1 MAKLPCGVVLVP
13 APCHGAVISGPG
25 MRRAKPLSAA
35 RKRTHGRRPTTRQ
48 RKVAPSANSTEAA
61 LAAFAHEV
69 RTPLTGILALSELL
83 AASDLRERERG
94 WAAAVKSA
102 AEHLA
107 QLTTLVVGGTKA
119 TTRARSLRRE
129 PMRPR
134 VLADTLAATL
144 TARAE
149 TKGLAAEVR
158 VGALPDAAVGDPVLL
173 RAAVENLIDN
183 AVKFTERGSVGLSV
197 TTEPAA
203 RNGVRLVFAVS
214 DSGIG
219 LSQREISRLFR
230 PFAQANAE
238 IAGRFG
244 GAGLGLVFVK
254 RVAQAMRGKVTVDSK
269 PGVGSTFRLAVTIEA
284 AAPETAPNT
293 AAAAVR
299 AGHTRA
305 LRILCAEDNPYGRV
319 ILNTILTEL
328 GHKVDF
334 AASGAGAVEA
344 VARGGYDLVLMDVI
358 LPDVD
363 GIEATRR
370 IRVLAGAPARTPIIG
385 LSGRAA
391 PGDEAAARAAG
402 MDAYVMK
409 PVSPS
414 RLAEVIA
421 ATAR

>member
-1 MAKLPCGVVLVP
+1 
-13 APCHGAVISGPG
+13 
-25 MRRAKPLSAA
+25 MRRAKPTKAA
-35 RKRTHGRRPTTRQ
+35 RKRTRGRRPARRSRQ
-48 RKVAPSANSTEAA
+48 ATPSPEATEAA

-83 AASDLRERERG
+83 AASDLPERERG

-119 TTRARSLRRE
+119 ATRGPALRRE

-134 VLADTLAATL
+134 ALADALAATL
-144 TARAE
+144 VARAE
-149 TKGLAAEVR
+149 TKGLATEIR
-158 VGALPDAAVGDPVLL
+158 IGALPDAAVGDPVLL

-183 AVKFTERGSVGLSV
+183 AVKFTERGSVGLNV
-197 TTEPAA
+197 TAEPAA
-203 RNGVRLVFAVS
+203 RNRMRLAFVVS

-219 LSQREISRLFR
+219 LSRTQINRLFR
-230 PFAQANAE
+230 PFAQGSKQ
-238 IAGRFG
+238 IVDRFG

-254 RVAQAMRGKVTVDSK
+254 RVAQAMRGKVAVESN
-269 PGVGSTFRLAVTIEA
+269 PGTGSTFRLAVMVEA
-284 AAPETAPNT
+284 AATEAAPN
-293 AAAAVR
+293 AAADVR
-299 AGHTRA
+299 TGQTRA

-334 AASGAGAVEA
+334 ASTGAAAIEA
-344 VARGGYDLVLMDVI
+344 VARGSYDLVLMDVI

-370 IRVLAGAPARTPIIG
+370 IRALAGDVARTPIIG
-385 LSGRAA
+385 ISGRAA

-421 ATAR
+421 STTTR

>member
-1 MAKLPCGVVLVP
+1 
-13 APCHGAVISGPG
+13 
-25 MRRAKPLSAA
+25 MRRAKPSKAA
-35 RKRTHGRRPTTRQ
+35 RKRTRAQRPAKRP
-48 RKVAPSANSTEAA
+48 RKAAPSGKATEAA

-83 AASDLRERERG
+83 AASDLPQRERG

-119 TTRARSLRRE
+119 ATRGPALRRE

-134 VLADTLAATL
+134 ALAEALAATL

-149 TKGLAAEVR
+149 TKGLATEVR
-158 VGALPDAAVGDPVLL
+158 VGALPDAAVGDAVLL

-183 AVKFTERGSVGLSV
+183 AVKFTERGRVGLSV
-197 TTEPAA
+197 TAEPAA
-203 RNGVRLVFAVS
+203 GNGVRLVFAVS

-219 LSQREISRLFR
+219 LSRAEINRLFR
-230 PFAQANAE
+230 PFAQANTQT
-238 IAGRFG
+238 AGRFG

-254 RVAQAMRGKVTVDSK
+254 RVARAMRGNVTIESK
-269 PGVGSTFRLAVTIEA
+269 PGVGSTVHLAVTVEA
-284 AAPETAPNT
+284 AAPEAAPN
-293 AAAAVR
+293 AAAADVHTGR
-299 AGHTRA
+299 TRA

-334 AASGAGAVEA
+334 ASTGVAAVEA
-344 VARGGYDLVLMDVI
+344 VTRGGYDLVLMDVI

-363 GIEATRR
+363 GIEATQR
-370 IRVLAGAPARTPIIG
+370 IRALAGDAARTPIVGI
-385 LSGRAA
+385 SGRAA
-391 PGDEAAARAAG
+391 PGDEAAARTAG

-414 RLAEVIA
+414 RLAEVISA
-421 ATAR
+421 AAR

>member
-1 MAKLPCGVVLVP
+1 
-13 APCHGAVISGPG
+13 
-25 MRRAKPLSAA
+25 MRRAKPTRAA
-35 RKRTHGRRPTTRQ
+35 RKRTRGRRASKRPRQ
-48 RKVAPSANSTEAA
+48 RQTPAIEAA

-83 AASDLRERERG
+83 AASDLPERERG

-102 AEHLA
+102 ADHLA
-107 QLTTLVVGGTKA
+107 QLTTLVVGGSKA
-119 TTRARSLRRE
+119 ATRAAALRRE
-129 PMRPR
+129 AIRPR
-134 VLADTLAATL
+134 VLAEALAATL

-149 TKGLAAEVR
+149 TKGLTTEIRIGTLPEAAI
-158 VGALPDAAVGDPVLL
+158 GDPVLL

-183 AVKFTERGSVGLSV
+183 AVKFTERGKVGLEV
-197 TTEPAA
+197 TAEPAA
-203 RNGVRLVFAVS
+203 RNRVRLIFAVS

-219 LSQREISRLFR
+219 LAPAEIRRLFR
-230 PFAQANAE
+230 PFSQATAQ

-254 RVAQAMRGKVTVDSK
+254 RVAQAMRGKVTVESK
-269 PGVGSTFRLAVTIEA
+269 PGAGSTFRLAVTIGA
-284 AAPETAPNT
+284 AAPESGRPNT
-293 AAAAVR
+293 AASGLTAR
-299 AGHTRA
+299 GTRA

-334 AASGAGAVEA
+334 AATGEAAVEA

-358 LPDVD
+358 LPGVD

-370 IRVLAGAPARTPIIG
+370 IRTREDAAARTPIIG
-385 LSGRAA
+385 ISGRAA
-391 PGDEAAARAAG
+391 PGDEANARAAG
-402 MDAYVMK
+402 MDAYLMK

-421 ATAR
+421 ATTAR

>member
-1 MAKLPCGVVLVP
+1 
-13 APCHGAVISGPG
+13 
-25 MRRAKPLSAA
+25 MRRAKPTRAA
-35 RKRTHGRRPTTRQ
+35 RTATRGRRRAKRP
-48 RKVAPSANSTEAA
+48 RKTAPSGKRTEAA

-83 AASDLRERERG
+83 AASDLPERERG

-107 QLTTLVVGGTKA
+107 QLTTLIVGGAKA
-119 TTRARSLRRE
+119 VTRGSALRRE

-134 VLADTLAATL
+134 ALADALAATL
-144 TARAE
+144 NARAG
-149 TKGLAAEVR
+149 TKGLATEVNI
-158 VGALPDAAVGDPVLL
+158 GPLPDASVGDAVLL

-183 AVKFTERGSVGLSV
+183 AVKFTERGKIGLSV
-197 TTEPAA
+197 TAEPAA
-203 RNGVRLVFAVS
+203 RNRVRLVFAVS

-219 LSQREISRLFR
+219 LSRAEVNRLFR
-230 PFAQANAE
+230 PFAQANKQTAD
-238 IAGRFG
+238 RFG
-244 GAGLGLVFVK
+244 GAGLGLVFAK
-254 RVAQAMRGKVTVDSK
+254 RVAQAMRGNITVESK
-269 PGVGSTFRLAVTIEA
+269 PGAGSTFCLAVMLDA
-284 AAPETAPNT
+284 AAPQP
-293 AAAAVR
+293 AANAIAANVR
-299 AGHTRA
+299 SDHTRA

-334 AASGAGAVEA
+334 AASGAAAVEG

-358 LPDVD
+358 LPDLD

-370 IRVLAGAPARTPIIG
+370 IRALPGDAARTRIIG
-385 LSGRAA
+385 ISGRAA
-391 PGDEAAARAAG
+391 PADEAAARAAG

-414 RLAEVIA
+414 RLAEMIA
-421 ATAR
+421 SVTAR

>member
-1 MAKLPCGVVLVP
+1 
-13 APCHGAVISGPG
+13 
-25 MRRAKPLSAA
+25 MRRAKPIKAA
-35 RKRTHGRRPTTRQ
+35 RKRTRARRPAKRP
-48 RKVAPSANSTEAA
+48 RKAAPSGKATEAA

-83 AASDLRERERG
+83 AASDLPERERG

-119 TTRARSLRRE
+119 ATRRPALRRE
-129 PMRPR
+129 PLRPR
-134 VLADTLAATL
+134 ALADALAATL
-144 TARAE
+144 AARAE
-149 TKGLAAEVR
+149 TKGLATEVR
-158 VGALPDAAVGDPVLL
+158 IDALPDAAVGDAVLL

-183 AVKFTERGSVGLSV
+183 AVKFTERGRVGLSV
-197 TTEPAA
+197 TAEPAA
-203 RNGVRLVFAVS
+203 RSGVRLVFAVS

-219 LSQREISRLFR
+219 LSRAEINRLFR
-230 PFAQANAE
+230 PFAQASTQ

-254 RVAQAMRGKVTVDSK
+254 RVARAMRGNVTIESK
-269 PGVGSTFRLAVTIEA
+269 PGAGSTVRLAVMVEA
-284 AAPETAPNT
+284 AAPETAPNAV
-293 AAAAVR
+293 AADVPASRIR
-299 AGHTRA
+299 AQ
-305 LRILCAEDNPYGRV
+305 RILCAEDNPYGRV

-334 AASGAGAVEA
+334 AATGTAAVEA

-370 IRVLAGAPARTPIIG
+370 IRALAGDAARTPIVGI
-385 LSGRAA
+385 SGRAA

-421 ATAR
+421 AAVR

>member
-1 MAKLPCGVVLVP
+1 MP
-13 APCHGAVISGPG
+13 SGH
-25 MRRAKPLSAA
+25 A
-35 RKRTHGRRPTTRQ
+35 
-48 RKVAPSANSTEAA
+48 TEAA

-83 AASDLRERERG
+83 AASDLPERERG

-107 QLTTLVVGGTKA
+107 QLTILVVGGAKA
-119 TTRARSLRRE
+119 ARRPPALRRE
-129 PMRPR
+129 PIRPR
-134 VLADTLAATL
+134 VLANALAATL
-144 TARAE
+144 AARAE
-149 TKGLAAEVR
+149 TKGLATELQ
-158 VGALPDAAVGDPVLL
+158 VGPLPDAAIGDPVLL

-183 AVKFTERGSVGLSV
+183 AVKFTERGRVGLSIAA
-197 TTEPAA
+197 EPAP
-203 RNGVRLVFAVS
+203 RNRVRLLFAVS

-219 LSQREISRLFR
+219 LSRAEIARLFR
-230 PFAQANAE
+230 PFTQANARV
-238 IAGRFG
+238 GDRFG

-254 RVAQAMRGKVTVDSK
+254 RVAQAMRGRVTVESK
-269 PGVGSTFRLAVTIEA
+269 PGAGSTFRLAVVIERA
-284 AAPETAPNT
+284 AAPDTAGT
-293 AAAAVR
+293 SAAEVR
-299 AGHTRA
+299 ASGTPA

-334 AASGAGAVEA
+334 AGSGAAAVEA

-358 LPDVD
+358 LPDLD

-370 IRVLAGAPARTPIIG
+370 IRALADAAGRTPIIG
-385 LSGRAA
+385 ISGRAA
-391 PGDEAAARAAG
+391 PDGETAARAAG

>member
-1 MAKLPCGVVLVP
+1 
-13 APCHGAVISGPG
+13 
-25 MRRAKPLSAA
+25 MRRAKPIKAA
-35 RKRTHGRRPTTRQ
+35 RKRARGRRPATRP
-48 RKVAPSANSTEAA
+48 RKAAPSETSTEAA

-83 AASDLRERERG
+83 AASDLPERERA

-119 TTRARSLRRE
+119 ATRTSALRRE

-134 VLADTLAATL
+134 VLAEALAATL
-144 TARAE
+144 TVRAE
-149 TKGLAAEVR
+149 TKGLATEVNI
-158 VGALPDAAVGDPVLL
+158 GALPEAAVGDPVLL
-173 RAAVENLIDN
+173 RAAAENLIDN
-183 AVKFTERGSVGLSV
+183 AVKFTERGKVGLSIMA
-197 TTEPAA
+197 EPAA
-203 RNGVRLVFAVS
+203 RNRVRLVFAVS
-214 DSGIG
+214 DNGIG
-219 LSQREISRLFR
+219 LSRGEIGRLFR
-230 PFAQANAE
+230 PFAQANKQ
-238 IAGRFG
+238 ISGHFG

-254 RVAQAMRGKVTVDSK
+254 RVAQAMRGKVTVESK
-269 PGVGSTFRLAVTIEA
+269 PGTGSTFRLAVTVD
-284 AAPETAPNT
+284 TAPPEAGGAS
-293 AAAAVR
+293 AAAADVR
-299 AGHTRA
+299 AGSTRA

-334 AASGAGAVEA
+334 AAGGEAAVEA

-370 IRVLAGAPARTPIIG
+370 IRALDGVPARTPIIG
-385 LSGRAA
+385 LPGRAA

-409 PVSPS
+409 PVSPI

-421 ATAR
+421 ATTR

>member
-1 MAKLPCGVVLVP
+1 
-13 APCHGAVISGPG
+13 
-25 MRRAKPLSAA
+25 MRRAKPTKAA
-35 RKRTHGRRPTTRQ
+35 RKRTRARRPAKRL
-48 RKVAPSANSTEAA
+48 RKATPSGKATEAA

-83 AASDLRERERG
+83 AASDLPERERG

-107 QLTTLVVGGTKA
+107 QLTTLVVSGTKA
-119 TTRARSLRRE
+119 ATRGPALRRE

-134 VLADTLAATL
+134 ALADALAATL
-144 TARAE
+144 AARAE
-149 TKGLAAEVR
+149 TKGLATEVR
-158 VGALPDAAVGDPVLL
+158 IAALPDAAVGDAVLL

-183 AVKFTERGSVGLSV
+183 AVKFTERGRVGLSV
-197 TTEPAA
+197 TAEPAA
-203 RNGVRLVFAVS
+203 RSGVRLVFAVS

-219 LSQREISRLFR
+219 LSRAEINRLFR
-230 PFAQANAE
+230 PFAQASTQ

-254 RVAQAMRGKVTVDSK
+254 RVARAMRGKVTIESK
-269 PGVGSTFRLAVTIEA
+269 PGAGTTVRLAVMVEA
-284 AAPETAPNT
+284 AAPETTPNAV
-293 AAAAVR
+293 AADV
-299 AGHTRA
+299 HTSRTHA

-334 AASGAGAVEA
+334 ASTGAAAVEA

-370 IRVLAGAPARTPIIG
+370 IRALAGDTARTPIVGI
-385 LSGRAA
+385 SGRAA

-421 ATAR
+421 AAVAR

>member
-1 MAKLPCGVVLVP
+1 
-13 APCHGAVISGPG
+13 
-25 MRRAKPLSAA
+25 MRRAQPTKAA
-35 RKRTHGRRPTTRQ
+35 RKRTRGPRAAKRPRP
-48 RKVAPSANSTEAA
+48 RPPSGTATEAA

-83 AASDLRERERG
+83 AASDLPERERG

-102 AEHLA
+102 ADHLA
-107 QLTTLVVGGTKA
+107 QLTTLVVGGSKA
-119 TTRARSLRRE
+119 ATRAAALRRE

-134 VLADTLAATL
+134 VLAEALAATL

-149 TKGLAAEVR
+149 TKGLTTEIR
-158 VGALPDAAVGDPVLL
+158 IGALPDAAVGDAVLL

-183 AVKFTERGSVGLSV
+183 AVKFTERGSVGLNV
-197 TTEPAA
+197 TAEPAEGN
-203 RNGVRLVFAVS
+203 REPLIFAVS

-219 LSQREISRLFR
+219 LAPAEIKRLFR
-230 PFAQANAE
+230 PFTQATAQ

-254 RVAQAMRGKVTVDSK
+254 RVAQAMRGKVTVESK
-269 PGVGSTFRLAVTIEA
+269 PGAGSTFRLAVTVEA
-284 AAPETAPNT
+284 AAPESARANT
-293 AAAAVR
+293 FV
-299 AGHTRA
+299 AGVGAGRTRA

-328 GHKVDF
+328 GHKIDF
-334 AASGAGAVEA
+334 AASGEAAIEA

-358 LPDVD
+358 LPGVD

-370 IRVLAGAPARTPIIG
+370 IRAREGAAARMPIIG
-385 LSGRAA
+385 ISGRAS
-391 PGDEAAARAAG
+391 PGDEANARAAG
-402 MDAYVMK
+402 MDAYLMK

-421 ATAR
+421 TATAR

>member
-1 MAKLPCGVVLVP
+1 
-13 APCHGAVISGPG
+13 
-25 MRRAKPLSAA
+25 MRRAKPTKAA
-35 RKRTHGRRPTTRQ
+35 RKRTHGRRPGKRTR
-48 RKVAPSANSTEAA
+48 KAPSGKGTEAA

-83 AASDLRERERG
+83 AASDLPERERG
-94 WAAAVKSA
+94 WAGAVKSA

-119 TTRARSLRRE
+119 ATRGSALRRE
-129 PMRPR
+129 PLRPR
-134 VLADTLAATL
+134 TLADALAATL

-149 TKGLAAEVR
+149 TKGLAAEIQI
-158 VGALPDAAVGDPVLL
+158 GALPDAAIGDAVLL

-183 AVKFTERGSVGLSV
+183 AVKFTERGRIGLSV
-197 TTEPAA
+197 TAETTAG
-203 RNGVRLVFAVS
+203 NLVRLMFAVS

-219 LSQREISRLFR
+219 LSRAEINRLFQ
-230 PFAQANAE
+230 PFAQANAD
-238 IAGRFG
+238 ITSRFG

-254 RVAQAMRGKVTVDSK
+254 RVAQAMRGNVAVESK
-269 PGVGSTFRLAVTIEA
+269 AGVGSTFRLAVTVEA
-284 AAPETAPNT
+284 AAPQAAPDT
-293 AAAAVR
+293 AADVR
-299 AGHTRA
+299 TGRTRA

-334 AASGAGAVEA
+334 AATGAAAVEA

-370 IRVLAGAPARTPIIG
+370 IRALPGDAARMPIVGI
-385 LSGRAA
+385 SGRAA
-391 PGDEAAARAAG
+391 PSDEAAARAAG
-402 MDAYVMK
+402 MDAYVIK

-421 ATAR
+421 AAAN

>member
-1 MAKLPCGVVLVP
+1 
-13 APCHGAVISGPG
+13 
-25 MRRAKPLSAA
+25 MRRAQPTKAA
-35 RKRTHGRRPTTRQ
+35 RKRTRGRRAAKRPRPRRT
-48 RKVAPSANSTEAA
+48 SATEAA

-83 AASDLRERERG
+83 AASDLPERERG

-107 QLTTLVVGGTKA
+107 QLTTLVVGGSKA
-119 TTRARSLRRE
+119 AKRAPALRRE
-129 PMRPR
+129 PLRPR
-134 VLADTLAATL
+134 VLAEILAATL

-149 TKGLAAEVR
+149 TKGLATEIR
-158 VGALPDAAVGDPVLL
+158 IGALPEAAVGDPVLL

-183 AVKFTERGSVGLSV
+183 AVKFTDRGSIGLNV
-197 TTEPAA
+197 TAEPAA
-203 RNGVRLVFAVS
+203 RNRVRLIFVVS

-219 LSQREISRLFR
+219 LAPAEIRRLFR
-230 PFAQANAE
+230 PFAQANPQ
-238 IAGRFG
+238 IPRRFG

-254 RVAQAMRGKVTVDSK
+254 RVAEAMRGKVTVESK
-269 PGVGSTFRLAVTIEA
+269 PGAGSTFRLVVTVEA
-284 AAPETAPNT
+284 AAPEAAGTNISTAGM
-293 AAAAVR
+293 R
-299 AGHTRA
+299 AGRTRA

-334 AASGAGAVEA
+334 AASGEAAVEA

-358 LPDVD
+358 LPGVD

-370 IRVLAGAPARTPIIG
+370 VRAREDAAARTPIIG
-385 LSGRAA
+385 ISGRAS
-391 PGDEAAARAAG
+391 PGDEVNARAAG
-402 MDAYVMK
+402 MDAYLTK

-421 ATAR
+421 AIIAR

>member
-1 MAKLPCGVVLVP
+1 
-13 APCHGAVISGPG
+13 
-25 MRRAKPLSAA
+25 
-35 RKRTHGRRPTTRQ
+35 
-48 RKVAPSANSTEAA
+48 
-61 LAAFAHEV
+61 
-69 RTPLTGILALSELL
+69 
-83 AASDLRERERG
+83 
-94 WAAAVKSA
+94 
-102 AEHLA
+102 
-107 QLTTLVVGGTKA
+107 
-119 TTRARSLRRE
+119 
-129 PMRPR
+129 
-134 VLADTLAATL
+134 
-144 TARAE
+144 
-149 TKGLAAEVR
+149 
-158 VGALPDAAVGDPVLL
+158 
-173 RAAVENLIDN
+173 
-183 AVKFTERGSVGLSV
+183 
-197 TTEPAA
+197 
-203 RNGVRLVFAVS
+203 VS

-219 LSQREISRLFR
+219 LSRAEINRLFR
-230 PFAQANAE
+230 PFAQASTQ

-254 RVAQAMRGKVTVDSK
+254 RVARAMRGKVTIESK
-269 PGVGSTFRLAVTIEA
+269 PGAGSTVRFAVMVEA
-284 AAPETAPNT
+284 AAPEPAGTTT
-293 AAAAVR
+293 AAADVR
-299 AGHTRA
+299 AGRTRA

-334 AASGAGAVEA
+334 ASTGGAAVEA

-370 IRVLAGAPARTPIIG
+370 IRALAGDAARTPIVGI
-385 LSGRAA
+385 SGRAA

>member
-1 MAKLPCGVVLVP
+1 
-13 APCHGAVISGPG
+13 
-25 MRRAKPLSAA
+25 
-35 RKRTHGRRPTTRQ
+35 
-48 RKVAPSANSTEAA
+48 
-61 LAAFAHEV
+61 
-69 RTPLTGILALSELL
+69 
-83 AASDLRERERG
+83 
-94 WAAAVKSA
+94 
-102 AEHLA
+102 
-107 QLTTLVVGGTKA
+107 
-119 TTRARSLRRE
+119 
-129 PMRPR
+129 MRPR
-134 VLADTLAATL
+134 ALADALAVTL

-149 TKGLAAEVR
+149 TKGLATEVHI
-158 VGALPDAAVGDPVLL
+158 GALPDATVGDAVLL

-183 AVKFTERGSVGLSV
+183 AVKFTERGGVGLSV
-197 TTEPAA
+197 TAEPAA

-219 LSQREISRLFR
+219 LSRAEINRLFR
-230 PFAQANAE
+230 PFAQANTQT
-238 IAGRFG
+238 AGRFG

-254 RVAQAMRGKVTVDSK
+254 RVARAMRGNVTIESK
-269 PGVGSTFRLAVTIEA
+269 PGAGSTVRLAVMVEA
-284 AAPETAPNT
+284 AAPETAPNAV
-293 AAAAVR
+293 AADVPASRIR
-299 AGHTRA
+299 AQ
-305 LRILCAEDNPYGRV
+305 RILCAEDNPYGRV

-334 AASGAGAVEA
+334 AATGTAAVEA

-370 IRVLAGAPARTPIIG
+370 IRALAGDAARTPIVGI
-385 LSGRAA
+385 SGRAA

-421 ATAR
+421 AAAR

>member
-1 MAKLPCGVVLVP
+1 
-13 APCHGAVISGPG
+13 
-25 MRRAKPLSAA
+25 MRRAKPTKAA
-35 RKRTHGRRPTTRQ
+35 RKRTRGRRAAKRPRPPQT
-48 RKVAPSANSTEAA
+48 SATEAA

-83 AASDLRERERG
+83 AASDLPERERG

-107 QLTTLVVGGTKA
+107 QLTTLVVGGSKA
-119 TTRARSLRRE
+119 ANRPPAVRRE

-134 VLADTLAATL
+134 VLAEILAAAL

-149 TKGLAAEVR
+149 TKGLAAEIR
-158 VGALPDAAVGDPVLL
+158 IGALPDVAVGDPVLL

-183 AVKFTERGSVGLSV
+183 AVKFTERGSIGLNV
-197 TTEPAA
+197 TAELAA
-203 RNGVRLVFAVS
+203 RNRVRLTFAVS

-219 LSQREISRLFR
+219 LGPAEIRRLFR
-230 PFAQANAE
+230 PFAQANPQ
-238 IAGRFG
+238 ISSRFG

-254 RVAQAMRGKVTVDSK
+254 RVAQAMRGKVTVESE
-269 PGVGSTFRLAVTIEA
+269 PGAGSTFRLDVLVET
-284 AAPETAPNT
+284 AAPEAEGTNISIAG
-293 AAAAVR
+293 AR
-299 AGHTRA
+299 AGRTRP

-319 ILNTILTEL
+319 ILNTILAEL

-334 AASGAGAVEA
+334 AASGEAAVEA

-358 LPDVD
+358 LPGVD

-370 IRVLAGAPARTPIIG
+370 IRAMHGAAARTPIIG

-391 PGDEAAARAAG
+391 PGDEANARAAG
-402 MDAYVMK
+402 MDAYVTK
-409 PVSPS
+409 PLSPS
-414 RLAEVIA
+414 RLAEAIA
-421 ATAR
+421 ATAAR

>member
-1 MAKLPCGVVLVP
+1 
-13 APCHGAVISGPG
+13 
-25 MRRAKPLSAA
+25 MRRAKQTKAA
-35 RKRTHGRRPTTRQ
+35 RKRKRGRQPARRP
-48 RKVAPSANSTEAA
+48 RKSASSRGATEAA

-83 AASDLRERERG
+83 AASDLPERERG

-107 QLTTLVVGGTKA
+107 QLTALVVGGTKA
-119 TTRARSLRRE
+119 ATRPPALRRE
-129 PMRPR
+129 AIRPR
-134 VLADTLAATL
+134 ALADALAATL

-149 TKGLAAEVR
+149 TKGLATEVR
-158 VGALPDAAVGDPVLL
+158 VGSLPDAAIGDPVLL

-183 AVKFTERGSVGLSV
+183 AVKFTERGRVELSIAA
-197 TTEPAA
+197 EPAP
-203 RNGVRLVFAVS
+203 RNGVRLIFAVS

-219 LSQREISRLFR
+219 LSTSEIKRLFR
-230 PFAQANAE
+230 PFAQANARV
-238 IAGRFG
+238 ADRFG

-254 RVAQAMRGKVTVDSK
+254 RVAQAMRGSVTVVSK
-269 PGVGSTFRLAVTIEA
+269 PGEGSTFRLAVVIERA
-284 AAPETAPNT
+284 AAPDAGADAS
-293 AAAAVR
+293 AADVR
-299 AGHTRA
+299 ASHTGA

-319 ILNTILTEL
+319 ILNTILAEL

-334 AASGAGAVEA
+334 AGSGEAAVEA
-344 VARGGYDLVLMDVI
+344 VARGSYDLVLMDVI
-358 LPDVD
+358 LPDLD

-370 IRVLAGAPARTPIIG
+370 IRALASAAARTPIVGI
-385 LSGRAA
+385 SGRAA
-391 PGDEAAARAAG
+391 PNDETAARAAG

-421 ATAR
+421 TTAR

>member
-1 MAKLPCGVVLVP
+1 
-13 APCHGAVISGPG
+13 
-25 MRRAKPLSAA
+25 MRRAKPKKTA
-35 RKRTHGRRPTTRQ
+35 RKRTRARRPAKSPRRAT
-48 RKVAPSANSTEAA
+48 PSGKATEAA

-83 AASDLRERERG
+83 AASDLPERERG
-94 WAAAVKSA
+94 WAVAAKSA

-119 TTRARSLRRE
+119 ATRSPALRRE
-129 PMRPR
+129 PLQPR
-134 VLADTLAATL
+134 ALADALAATL

-149 TKGLAAEVR
+149 TKGLTTEIR
-158 VGALPDAAVGDPVLL
+158 IGALPDAAVGDTVLL

-183 AVKFTERGSVGLSV
+183 AVKFTERGKIGLSA
-197 TTEPAA
+197 TAEPAA
-203 RNGVRLVFAVS
+203 RNRVGLVFSVS

-219 LSQREISRLFR
+219 LSRAEINHLFR
-230 PFAQANAE
+230 PFAQANKQ
-238 IAGRFG
+238 IPGRFG

-254 RVAQAMRGKVTVDSK
+254 RVAQAMRGNITVESK
-269 PGVGSTFRLAVTIEA
+269 PGAGSTFRLAVTLEIAAPA
-284 AAPETAPNT
+284 AATN
-293 AAAAVR
+293 AAAADVR
-299 AGHTRA
+299 AGRTRA

-334 AASGAGAVEA
+334 ASTGAAAVES

-370 IRVLAGAPARTPIIG
+370 IRALAGKAARTPVIG
-385 LSGRAA
+385 ISGRAA
-391 PGDEAAARAAG
+391 PADEAAARAAG
-402 MDAYVMK
+402 MDAYLMK

>member
-1 MAKLPCGVVLVP
+1 
-13 APCHGAVISGPG
+13 
-25 MRRAKPLSAA
+25 MRRANPTKAA
-35 RKRTHGRRPTTRQ
+35 RKRTRKSRRPAGRP
-48 RKVAPSANSTEAA
+48 RKAVSSEKAIEAA

-83 AASDLRERERG
+83 AASDLPARERG

-107 QLTTLVVGGTKA
+107 QLTTLVVGGAKA
-119 TTRARSLRRE
+119 ATRVPALRRE
-129 PMRPR
+129 HIRPR
-134 VLADTLAATL
+134 ALADALAATL

-149 TKGLAAEVR
+149 TKGLATEIR
-158 VGALPDAAVGDPVLL
+158 VAALPDLLVGDPVLL

-183 AVKFTERGSVGLSV
+183 AVKFTERGRVGLSV
-197 TTEPAA
+197 AAKPAA
-203 RNGVRLVFAVS
+203 RERVRLVFEVS

-219 LSQREISRLFR
+219 LSPAEIKRLFR
-230 PFAQANAE
+230 PFAQADAR

-254 RVAQAMRGKVTVDSK
+254 RVAQAMHGTVTVDSK
-269 PGVGSTFRLAVTIEA
+269 PGHGSTFRLSVVVERA
-284 AAPETAPNT
+284 AAPEG
-293 AAAAVR
+293 AAANASAAEPR
-299 AGHTRA
+299 AGRA
-305 LRILCAEDNPYGRV
+305 GGLRILCAEDNPYGRV

-334 AASGAGAVEA
+334 AASGTAAVEA
-344 VARGGYDLVLMDVI
+344 VVRGGYDLVLMDLI

-363 GIEATRR
+363 GIEAARR
-370 IRVLAGAPARTPIIG
+370 IRALDGAVGRIPIVGI
-385 LSGRAA
+385 SGRAA
-391 PGDEAAARAAG
+391 PGDEATARAAG

-421 ATAR
+421 AATSR

>member
-1 MAKLPCGVVLVP
+1 
-13 APCHGAVISGPG
+13 
-25 MRRAKPLSAA
+25 MRRAKPTKAA
-35 RKRTHGRRPTTRQ
+35 RKRTRGRRPAKRS
-48 RKVAPSANSTEAA
+48 RKPTPSPEATEAA

-83 AASDLRERERG
+83 AASDLPERERG

-119 TTRARSLRRE
+119 AARGPALRRE

-134 VLADTLAATL
+134 ALADALAAAL

-149 TKGLAAEVR
+149 TKGLATEIHI
-158 VGALPDAAVGDPVLL
+158 GALPDAAVGDPVLL

-183 AVKFTERGSVGLSV
+183 AVKFTERGHVGLSV
-197 TTEPAA
+197 TAEPAA
-203 RNGVRLVFAVS
+203 RDGVRLVFAVN

-219 LSQREISRLFR
+219 LSRTEINRLFR
-230 PFAQANAE
+230 PFVQANKQT
-238 IAGRFG
+238 AGRFG

-254 RVAQAMRGKVTVDSK
+254 RVAQAMRGKVTVESN
-269 PGVGSTFRLAVTIEA
+269 PGAGSTFRLAVTVA
-284 AAPETAPNT
+284 AAPDTAGGHP
-293 AAAAVR
+293 AAAVR
-299 AGHTRA
+299 TSGMRA

-334 AASGAGAVEA
+334 ASTGAAAIEA
-344 VARGGYDLVLMDVI
+344 VARDGYDLVLMDVI
-358 LPDVD
+358 LPDID

-370 IRVLAGAPARTPIIG
+370 IRALAGDVARTPIVGI
-385 LSGRAA
+385 SGRAA
-391 PGDEAAARAAG
+391 PGDEATARAAG

-421 ATAR
+421 STTTR

>member
-1 MAKLPCGVVLVP
+1 V
-13 APCHGAVISGPG
+13 
-25 MRRAKPLSAA
+25 
-35 RKRTHGRRPTTRQ
+35 KRP
-48 RKVAPSANSTEAA
+48 RKVAPPGSATEAA

-83 AASDLRERERG
+83 AASDLPERERG

-119 TTRARSLRRE
+119 ATRATLRRE
-129 PMRPR
+129 PIRPR
-134 VLADTLAATL
+134 ALADALAATL

-149 TKGLAAEVR
+149 TKGLATVVR
-158 VGALPDAAVGDPVLL
+158 VGPLPEAAVGDPVLL

-183 AVKFTERGSVGLSV
+183 AVKFTERGRVGLSV
-197 TTEPAA
+197 AAEPMP
-203 RNGVRLVFAVS
+203 RNGLRLVFTVS

-219 LSQREISRLFR
+219 LSSAEIRRLFR
-230 PFAQANAE
+230 PFAQANARV
-238 IAGRFG
+238 ADRFG

-254 RVAQAMRGKVTVDSK
+254 RVAQAMRGSVTVESK
-269 PGVGSTFRLAVTIEA
+269 PGEGSTFRLAVVIERATEPNPA
-284 AAPETAPNT
+284 ADVSAPG
-293 AAAAVR
+293 VR
-299 AGHTRA
+299 ANRTRA
-305 LRILCAEDNPYGRV
+305 RRILCAEDNPYGRV
-319 ILNTILTEL
+319 ILNTILAEL

-334 AASGAGAVEA
+334 AGSGEAAVEA

-358 LPDVD
+358 LPDLD

-370 IRVLAGAPARTPIIG
+370 IRALAGDAARTPIVGI
-385 LSGRAA
+385 SGRAA
-391 PGDEAAARAAG
+391 SGDETAARAAG

>member
-1 MAKLPCGVVLVP
+1 
-13 APCHGAVISGPG
+13 
-25 MRRAKPLSAA
+25 MRRAKPTKAA
-35 RKRTHGRRPTTRQ
+35 RKRTRGQRPAKRTRNA
-48 RKVAPSANSTEAA
+48 RSGKATEAA

-83 AASDLRERERG
+83 AASDLPERERG

-107 QLTTLVVGGTKA
+107 QLTTLVVGGTKVA
-119 TTRARSLRRE
+119 TRGPALRRE
-129 PMRPR
+129 PIRPR
-134 VLADTLAATL
+134 ALANALAATL

-149 TKGLAAEVR
+149 TKGLATEIR
-158 VGALPDAAVGDPVLL
+158 IGALPDAAIGDVVLL

-183 AVKFTERGSVGLSV
+183 AVKFTERGKVGLSV
-197 TTEPAA
+197 TAEPVA
-203 RNGVRLVFAVS
+203 RNRLRLTFVVS
-214 DSGIG
+214 DTGIG
-219 LSQREISRLFR
+219 LSRAEMNRLFR
-230 PFAQANAE
+230 PFAQANKE
-238 IAGRFG
+238 ITSRFG
-244 GAGLGLVFVK
+244 GVGLGLVFVK
-254 RVAQAMRGKVTVDSK
+254 RVAQAMRGNIALDSE
-269 PGVGSTFRLAVTIEA
+269 PGAGSAFRLAVTVDAATTEAVPNA
-284 AAPETAPNT
+284 AAD
-293 AAAAVR
+293 VR
-299 AGHTRA
+299 TGRTRA

-334 AASGAGAVEA
+334 AASGAAAVEA
-344 VARGGYDLVLMDVI
+344 VTRGGYDLVLMDVI

-370 IRVLAGAPARTPIIG
+370 IRALAGDAARVPIVG

-391 PGDEAAARAAG
+391 PSDETAARAAG

-421 ATAR
+421 ATTAC

>member
-1 MAKLPCGVVLVP
+1 
-13 APCHGAVISGPG
+13 
-25 MRRAKPLSAA
+25 MRRAKPLRAA
-35 RKRTHGRRPTTRQ
+35 RKRTRGRRAAKRP
-48 RKVAPSANSTEAA
+48 RKVGPSGNTTEAA

-83 AASDLRERERG
+83 AASDLPERERG

-119 TTRARSLRRE
+119 ATRASALRRE
-129 PMRPR
+129 PIRPR
-134 VLADTLAATL
+134 VLADALAATL

-149 TKGLAAEVR
+149 TKGLATEVR
-158 VGALPDAAVGDPVLL
+158 LGELPDAAVGDPVLL

-183 AVKFTERGSVGLSV
+183 AVKFTERGKVGLSV
-197 TTEPAA
+197 TTEPTG
-203 RNGVRLVFAVS
+203 RNRVRLVFAVS

-219 LSQREISRLFR
+219 LSRAEVNRLFR
-230 PFAQANAE
+230 PFTQASKQ
-238 IAGRFG
+238 IADRFG

-254 RVAQAMRGKVTVDSK
+254 RVAQAMRGKVTVDSE
-269 PGVGSTFRLAVTIEA
+269 PGAGSTFRLVVTVEA
-284 AAPETAPNT
+284 AAPETTPN
-293 AAAAVR
+293 AAAAGVR
-299 AGHTRA
+299 AGRTRA

-334 AASGAGAVEA
+334 AATGEGAVEA

-370 IRVLAGAPARTPIIG
+370 IRALDNAAARTPIIG

>member
-1 MAKLPCGVVLVP
+1 
-13 APCHGAVISGPG
+13 
-25 MRRAKPLSAA
+25 MRRAKPSKAA
-35 RKRTHGRRPTTRQ
+35 RKRTRGRRAAKRP
-48 RKVAPSANSTEAA
+48 RKAAPSGNATAAA

-83 AASDLRERERG
+83 AASDLPERERG

-107 QLTTLVVGGTKA
+107 QLTTLVVGGAKA
-119 TTRARSLRRE
+119 ATRAAVLRRE
-129 PMRPR
+129 PMRPGAL
-134 VLADTLAATL
+134 VDALAATL

-149 TKGLAAEVR
+149 TKGLATEVR

-183 AVKFTERGSVGLSV
+183 AVKFTERGKVGLSV
-197 TTEPAA
+197 TSEPAA
-203 RNGVRLVFAVS
+203 RHGVRLVFAVS

-219 LSQREISRLFR
+219 LSRGEVNRLFR
-230 PFAQANAE
+230 PFAQASKQ
-238 IAGRFG
+238 IASRFG

-254 RVAQAMRGKVTVDSK
+254 RVAQAMRGNITVDSK
-269 PGVGSTFRLAVTIEA
+269 AGAGSTFRLAVTVEA
-284 AAPETAPNT
+284 AAPHAAPN
-293 AAAAVR
+293 AAVADVR
-299 AGHTRA
+299 ASRTRA

-334 AASGAGAVEA
+334 AASGAAAVEA

-370 IRVLAGAPARTPIIG
+370 IRALADEVARTPIIG
-385 LSGRAA
+385 ISGRAA